1 MQVEIINHGLRRRS
15 LTMSLEGKLFLAA
28 VVLFVAAIWGGAIY
42 AFLQL

>member
-1 MQVEIINHGLRRRS
+1 
-15 LTMSLEGKLFLAA
+15 MSLESKVCLVA